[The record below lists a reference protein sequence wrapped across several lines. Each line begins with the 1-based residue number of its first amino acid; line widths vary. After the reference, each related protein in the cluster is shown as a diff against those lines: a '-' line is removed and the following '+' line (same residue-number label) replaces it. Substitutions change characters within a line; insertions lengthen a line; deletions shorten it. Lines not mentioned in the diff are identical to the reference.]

1 MDKKL
6 AVANIGMKF
15 GMCHV
20 EGAMNYKAD
29 IVAICDSN
37 EENLRFAGERYN
49 ISEENAPKELL
60 EYA

>member
-20 EGAMNYKAD
+20 ESATTGKVVKPNY
-29 IVAICDSN
+29 
-37 EENLRFAGERYN
+37 EF
-49 ISEENAPKELL
+49 
-60 EYA
+60 